1 MKERPWRIRG
11 GGGVTKEKS
20 CRRYHGGEITVDIHH
35 ARELMEE
42 RSWRRNNEGE
52 ITEDKSW
59 KRNH

>member
-1 MKERPWRIRG
+1 MKERPWMIRG
-11 GGGVTKEKS
+11 VGVTKEES
-20 CRRYHGGEITVDIHH
+20 CRRYHGGEMNVDIDH